1 MIKRIIMVVIGL
13 GILGTLALLFVP
25 NRFLAAS
32 GATDDLLTIAS
43 KTISFRI
50 NSPGILRATS
60 VQNFG
65 APAGFDNYWQWQI
78 VSLIQEGKNVKKGD
92 VLINFDTQKI
102 TMDLMQFQNELEQ

>member
-1 MIKRIIMVVIGL
+1 MIKRIIMIVVGL
-13 GILGTLALLFVP
+13 AIVGALSLLFIP
-25 NRFLAAS
+25 NRFFAS
-32 GATDDLLTIAS
+32 AGTTDDLLTIAP
-43 KTISFRI
+43 KTVSFGI

-65 APAGFDNYWQWQI
+65 GPAGFDNYWQWQI

-102 TMDLMQFQNELEQ
+102 NMDLMQFQNEF